1 MTTDLKRV
9 LAALA
14 AMLSTI
20 AAIIFV
26 LWDVTPGD
34 WSQHIRLGVIII
46 VFGAG
51 ALAASFPFED

>member
-14 AMLSTI
+14 AMMVTI
-20 AAIIFV
+20 AAFIFI

-34 WSQHIRLGVIII
+34 WPQQIRFLFIII
-46 VFGAG
+46 VVGAG